1 MDEVNLGLLILR
13 VAIGLT
19 MAAHGYAKT
28 TGPTG
33 LAGTAGWFDS
43 MGMRPGKVHARLASS
58 TEIVAGLLLAAGLL
72 TPFAGAAFVGL
83 MIVAGWTVHRDN
95 GFFIVKDGWEYNF
108 VLGLVAVAIATTG
121 PGEWSVDEAL
131 GIATDLDG
139 VVGLAI
145 SLGLGVLGGVAQVA
159 LFYRP
164 PAPAES
170 G

>member
-1 MDEVNLGLLILR
+1 MDEANLGILILR

-19 MAAHGYAKT
+19 MAAHGWAKT
-28 TGPTG
+28 RGPNG

-43 MGMRPGKVHARLASS
+43 MGMRPGIVHARLAAG
-58 TEIVAGLLLAAGLL
+58 TEIVSGLLLAAGLL

-83 MIVAGWTVHRDN
+83 MVVAGWTVHREN

-108 VLGLVAVAIATTG
+108 VLALIGVVVATTG

-145 SLGLGVLGGVAQVA
+145 ALGLGLAGGIAQLV

-164 PAPAES
+164 SVTAD
-170 G
+170 